1 MFGEWLR
8 EAASVTVLTGA
19 GISTESGIPDFRGPQ
34 GVWTKDPKAAAMA
47 TLDVY
52 VADPDVRR
60 RAWRSRRDHP
70 AWGARPNAGH
80 AALVALER
88 AGRLRAIV
96 TQNIDGLH
104 QKAGSDPALV
114 IEVHGTMLDAECLGC
129 GLRTPMPEVLERVA
143 AGEDDPPCL
152 ECDGIQKS
160 ATISFGQALR
170 PEVFGAAVRAARECD
185 LFLAI
190 GSSLGV
196 QPAAGL
202 CAEAVEHGARLVII
216 NAQET
221 PYDPVA
227 DAVIREPIGEV
238 LPALVSETC

>member
-1 MFGEWLR
+1 MLDEWLR
-8 EAASVTVLTGA
+8 EATAVTVLTGA

-34 GVWTKDPKAAAMA
+34 GVWTKDPEAAALA
-47 TLDVY
+47 TIDVY

-70 AWGARPNAGH
+70 AWRARPNAGH
-80 AALVALER
+80 AALVTLER
-88 AGRLRAIV
+88 TGRLRAIV

-104 QKAGSDPALV
+104 QKAGSAPELV
-114 IEVHGTMLDAECLGC
+114 IEVHGTMFDAECLTC
-129 GLRTPMPEVLERVA
+129 GMRTPMPEVLARVDR
-143 AGEDDPPCL
+143 GEDDPPCL
-152 ECDGIQKS
+152 ACGGIQKS

-170 PEVFGAAVRAARECD
+170 PEVFEAAVRAARECD
-185 LFLAI
+185 LLLVV
-190 GSSLGV
+190 GSSLSV

-202 CAEAVEHGARLVII
+202 CLEAVDHGARLVIV

-221 PYDPVA
+221 PYDGVA

-238 LPALVSETC
+238 LPALLSGTH